1 VHLKQKHLDA
11 LLKISNLGF
20 GKAATSL
27 SGLLQSEIT
36 LLVPEVKMIPFDHL
50 VEAIR
55 ATDAIHVVV
64 YLRVNGYTPGKMAL
78 FFPLESAEIIAQKL
92 FSHNLPIDFFTDS
105 MAQSA
110 LQEVGNIMVSSFLT
124 SLADHTNHPFSPSTP
139 ALAIDM
145 ARAIIDAIMIEDGV
159 LDDEVLFIRTL
170 ISGSSHVHGQL
181 VFFPDAGSLTKLLGA
196 LV

>member
-1 VHLKQKHLDA
+1 MQLEQKHVDA
-11 LLKISNLGF
+11 LFTISNIGF
-20 GKAATSL
+20 GQAATSL
-27 SGLLQSEIT
+27 STLLQTNIT
-36 LLVPEVKMIPFDHL
+36 LRVPEVKMIPFDHI
-50 VEAIR
+50 V
-55 ATDAIHVVV
+55 DAIHASDAVHAVV
-64 YLRVNGYTPGKMAL
+64 YLRVVGHSPGKMAL
-78 FFPLESAEIIAQKL
+78 FFPLESAEFIVQTL
-92 FSHNLPIDFFTDS
+92 FSNNNPVDFYSDP

-124 SLADHTNHPFSPSTP
+124 ALADHTNVPFSPSTP

-145 ARAIIDAIMIEDGV
+145 ARAIIDAIMIEDGF
-159 LDDEVLFIRTL
+159 LDDEVLFIRTV